1 MEIRPLLESSHFCQ
15 PLALQRDGGIKKRLA
30 QHLVGTSVAKPI
42 HGGKMKVKFTL
53 SMDDLIVSG
62 KHYDQVVL
70 DWQEEM
76 QEEEVLALSQS
87 WISTQNFLI
96 NRMNGLSRVGESSL
110 TIEPLEKTDQPL
122 KGKIGPERNRGKSAG
137 RNK

>member
-1 MEIRPLLESSHFCQ
+1 MEIRPLLDTSHFLQ
-15 PLALQRDGGIKKRLA
+15 AFALQGNGRVKKWL
-30 QHLVGTSVAKPI
+30 LEPSFGTSVAKSESE
-42 HGGKMKVKFTL
+42 GKMKVKFTL

-62 KHYDQVVL
+62 KHYDQVML
-70 DWQEEM
+70 DWEEDM
-76 QEEEVLALSQS
+76 VEEEVLALSQS

-110 TIEPLEKTDQPL
+110 TIEPLEKTDQPP
-122 KGKIGPERNRGKSAG
+122 KGKKSAG

>member
-1 MEIRPLLESSHFCQ
+1 MEICPLLDSSHFYQ
-15 PLALQRDGGIKKRLA
+15 PIALQRDDEMKKWLG
-30 QHLVGTSVAKPI
+30 QLPVGTSVAKPVSES
-42 HGGKMKVKFTL
+42 KMKVKFTL

-70 DWQEEM
+70 DWEEDI
-76 QEEEVLALSQS
+76 QEEEVLSLSQS

-110 TIEPLEKTDQPL
+110 TIEPLEKTDQSP
-122 KGKIGPERNRGKSAG
+122 KGKKSAG

>member
-1 MEIRPLLESSHFCQ
+1 MEIRPLLDYSRFLQ
-15 PLALQRDGGIKKRLA
+15 PDALQEDARVKNWLGRFF
-30 QHLVGTSVAKPI
+30 VGTSVAKPAAE
-42 HGGKMKVKFTL
+42 GKMKVKFTL

-70 DWQEEM
+70 DWEEDM
-76 QEEEVLALSQS
+76 VEEEVLALSQS
-87 WISTQNFLI
+87 WISTQNFLV

-110 TIEPLEKTDQPL
+110 TIEPLEKTDQPP
-122 KGKIGPERNRGKSAG
+122 KGKKSAG

>member
-1 MEIRPLLESSHFCQ
+1 
-15 PLALQRDGGIKKRLA
+15 
-30 QHLVGTSVAKPI
+30 
-42 HGGKMKVKFTL
+42 MKVKFTL

-76 QEEEVLALSQS
+76 QEQEVLALSQS

-96 NRMNGLSRVGESSL
+96 NRMHGLSRVGESSL
-110 TIEPLEKTDQPL
+110 TIEPLEKTDQPSE
-122 KGKIGPERNRGKSAG
+122 GKTCPERNRGKSAG

>member
-1 MEIRPLLESSHFCQ
+1 VKKWLCQLLF
-15 PLALQRDGGIKKRLA
+15 
-30 QHLVGTSVAKPI
+30 GTSVAMLP

-62 KHYDQVVL
+62 RHYDQVVL
-70 DWQEEM
+70 DWEEEM
-76 QEEEVLALSQS
+76 QEEEVLSLSQS

-110 TIEPLEKTDQPL
+110 TIEPLEKTDNQS
-122 KGKIGPERNRGKSAG
+122 KGKKSAG

>member
-1 MEIRPLLESSHFCQ
+1 MEIHPLLDSSRFLQ
-15 PLALQRDGGIKKRLA
+15 SLAAQLNAGTKKCRCGHA
-30 QHLVGTSVAKPI
+30 VGTSVAKPASE
-42 HGGKMKVKFTL
+42 GKMKVKFTL

-70 DWQEEM
+70 DWEEEM
-76 QEEEVLALSQS
+76 VEEEVLALSQS

-110 TIEPLEKTDQPL
+110 TIEPLEKTDQPP
-122 KGKIGPERNRGKSAG
+122 KGKKSAG

>member
-1 MEIRPLLESSHFCQ
+1 
-15 PLALQRDGGIKKRLA
+15 
-30 QHLVGTSVAKPI
+30 
-42 HGGKMKVKFTL
+42 MKVKFTL

-70 DWQEEM
+70 DWEEEM
-76 QEEEVLALSQS
+76 QEEEVLSLSQS

-110 TIEPLEKTDQPL
+110 TIEPLEKTDQLP
-122 KGKIGPERNRGKSAG
+122 KGKKSAG

>member
-1 MEIRPLLESSHFCQ
+1 
-15 PLALQRDGGIKKRLA
+15 
-30 QHLVGTSVAKPI
+30 
-42 HGGKMKVKFTL
+42 MKVKFTL

-70 DWQEEM
+70 DWEEDM
-76 QEEEVLALSQS
+76 VEEEVLALSQS

-110 TIEPLEKTDQPL
+110 TIEPLEKTDQPP
-122 KGKIGPERNRGKSAG
+122 KGKTYPERNRGKSAG

>member
-1 MEIRPLLESSHFCQ
+1 
-15 PLALQRDGGIKKRLA
+15 
-30 QHLVGTSVAKPI
+30 
-42 HGGKMKVKFTL
+42 MKVKFTL

-110 TIEPLEKTDQPL
+110 TIEPLEETDQPL

>member
-1 MEIRPLLESSHFCQ
+1 MEIRPLLDSPHFLQ
-15 PLALQRDGGIKKRLA
+15 PLARQEDERVKKGAFRLPF
-30 QHLVGTSVAKPI
+30 GTSVAKVVSE
-42 HGGKMKVKFTL
+42 GKMKVKFTL

-62 KHYDQVVL
+62 KHYDQVML
-70 DWQEEM
+70 DWEEEM
-76 QEEEVLALSQS
+76 VEEEVLALSQS

-110 TIEPLEKTDQPL
+110 TIEPLEKTDQPP
-122 KGKIGPERNRGKSAG
+122 KGKKSAG

>member
-1 MEIRPLLESSHFCQ
+1 MEIRPLLNTSRFLQ
-15 PLALQRDGGIKKRLA
+15 PIAPQGAGRVKKWLFEPSF
-30 QHLVGTSVAKPI
+30 GTSVAKLNSE
-42 HGGKMKVKFTL
+42 GKMKVKFTL

-70 DWQEEM
+70 DWEEDM
-76 QEEEVLALSQS
+76 VEEEVLALSQS

-110 TIEPLEKTDQPL
+110 TIEPLEKTDQPP
-122 KGKIGPERNRGKSAG
+122 KGKKSAG

>member
-1 MEIRPLLESSHFCQ
+1 MEIRPLLDTSHFLQ
-15 PLALQRDGGIKKRLA
+15 PLARQEDERVKKTCA
-30 QHLVGTSVAKPI
+30 WTFFGTSVAKSESE
-42 HGGKMKVKFTL
+42 GKMKVKFTL

-62 KHYDQVVL
+62 RHYDQVVL
-70 DWQEEM
+70 DWEEDM
-76 QEEEVLALSQS
+76 VEEEVLALSQS

-110 TIEPLEKTDQPL
+110 TIEPLEKTDQSP
-122 KGKIGPERNRGKSAG
+122 KGKKSAG

>member
-1 MEIRPLLESSHFCQ
+1 MEICPLSNYSRILQ
-15 PLALQRDGGIKKRLA
+15 ALAPQADGRVKKWLDQA
-30 QHLVGTSVAKPI
+30 PFGTSVAPSVSE
-42 HGGKMKVKFTL
+42 GKMKVKFTL

-70 DWQEEM
+70 DWEEEM
-76 QEEEVLALSQS
+76 QEEEVLSLSQS

-110 TIEPLEKTDQPL
+110 TIEPLEKTDQPP
-122 KGKIGPERNRGKSAG
+122 KGKKSAG

>member
-1 MEIRPLLESSHFCQ
+1 MEIRPLLDSSRFLQSLAAQGNVGVKKHFS
-15 PLALQRDGGIKKRLA
+15 R
-30 QHLVGTSVAKPI
+30 HVVGTSVAKPVSEA
-42 HGGKMKVKFTL
+42 KMKVKFTL
-53 SMDDLIVSG
+53 SMDDLMVSG

-70 DWQEEM
+70 DWEEDM
-76 QEEEVLALSQS
+76 VEEEVLALSQS

-110 TIEPLEKTDQPL
+110 TIEPLEKTDQPP
-122 KGKIGPERNRGKSAG
+122 KGRKSAG

>member
-1 MEIRPLLESSHFCQ
+1 
-15 PLALQRDGGIKKRLA
+15 
-30 QHLVGTSVAKPI
+30 
-42 HGGKMKVKFTL
+42 MKVKFTL

-76 QEEEVLALSQS
+76 QEQEVLALSQS

-96 NRMNGLSRVGESSL
+96 NRMHGLSRVGESSL
-110 TIEPLEKTDQPL
+110 TIEPLEKTDQPPE
-122 KGKIGPERNRGKSAG
+122 GKTCPERNRGKSAG

>member
-1 MEIRPLLESSHFCQ
+1 V
-15 PLALQRDGGIKKRLA
+15 KKGTSRLSF
-30 QHLVGTSVAKPI
+30 GTSVAMLASE
-42 HGGKMKVKFTL
+42 GKMKVKFTL

-62 KHYDQVVL
+62 RHYDQVVL
-70 DWQEEM
+70 DWEEEM
-76 QEEEVLALSQS
+76 QEEEVLSLSQS

-110 TIEPLEKTDQPL
+110 TIEPLEKTDQPP
-122 KGKIGPERNRGKSAG
+122 KGKKSAD

>member
-1 MEIRPLLESSHFCQ
+1 MEFRPLLVTSHFFQ
-15 PLALQRDGGIKKRLA
+15 PLALQGDGRVKKWLCRLF
-30 QHLVGTSVAKPI
+30 VGTSVAKLI
-42 HGGKMKVKFTL
+42 SEGKMKVKFTL

-70 DWQEEM
+70 DWEEDM
-76 QEEEVLALSQS
+76 QEEEVLSLSQS

-110 TIEPLEKTDQPL
+110 TIEPLEKTDQPP
-122 KGKIGPERNRGKSAG
+122 KGKKSAG